1 MAEQQTNMKERFLEL
16 IEKYK
21 SPDCLKNGINV
32 MRPNK
37 VNTDETKFEDGYDY
51 IFTRETPYYQR
62 AIISLSEGKDFHS
75 ISIETFDNDK
85 DEKGKDIYYNKLH
98 NISIGTDGVSA
109 QISTCFVPR
118 VTGHDEYSESFS
130 YLQDGKNP
138 ARLTIG
144 TTEIAED
151 GETEKKEIVLEESEE
166 APLEFIWEVTK
177 NPINVHL
184 FQNALSVIEL
194 RLPGITEFLEEFFP
208 EYSAFIGTQ
217 NTKNARQL
225 STQKA

>member
-16 IEKYK
+16 IKNYK
-21 SPDCLKNGINV
+21 LPDCLKNGINV
-32 MRPNK
+32 MCHNK
-37 VNTDETKFEDGYDY
+37 VNTNETKFEDGYNY

-62 AIISLSEGKDFHS
+62 ATISLSEREGYHS
-75 ISIETFDNDK
+75 IGIETFDNDK
-85 DEKGKDIYYNKLH
+85 DKNGKDINYNKLH
-98 NISIGTDGVSA
+98 MISIGTDGVSA

-130 YLQDGKNP
+130 YLQSGKTP

-144 TTEIAED
+144 TTEIAKN
-151 GETEKKEIVLEESEE
+151 GETEKKEIVLEESGE

-194 RLPGITEFLEEFFP
+194 KLPGITEFLTEYFP
-208 EYSAFIGTQ
+208 EYNAFVGNQ
-217 NTKNARQL
+217 KSNTET
-225 STQKA
+225 SQKRN